1 MTQALHDKNF
11 VFRKL
16 NQGDIEEFNDLLSYA
31 FQVTSTELRESGWE
45 NKDDIKR
52 SKQPIFDFSYVL
64 GCFYKGSLAS
74 QIGRT
79 DRCDDLS

>member
-31 FQVTSTELRESGWE
+31 FQVTSTELRESG
-45 NKDDIKR
+45 
-52 SKQPIFDFSYVL
+52 
-64 GCFYKGSLAS
+64 
-74 QIGRT
+74 
-79 DRCDDLS
+79 